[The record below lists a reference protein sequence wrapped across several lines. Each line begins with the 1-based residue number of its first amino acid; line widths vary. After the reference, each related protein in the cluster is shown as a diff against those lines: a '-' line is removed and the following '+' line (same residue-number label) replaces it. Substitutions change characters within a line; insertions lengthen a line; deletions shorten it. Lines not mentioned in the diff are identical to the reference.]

1 MGQAVDADADGVL
14 GGDRVDAFFRL
25 FGDTDG
31 DGDVDN
37 LDLYRFK
44 VAYSDP
50 AAHPEYLGVF
60 DFNGDGKLDQ
70 TIDFTQLKNRYGKR
84 I

>member
-1 MGQAVDADADGVL
+1 MTPARLLGDA
-14 GGDRVDAFFRL
+14 
-25 FGDTDG
+25 DG

-44 VAYSDP
+44 GAYSNP